1 MFKFSSKSLDN
12 LVGVHPELVDIV
24 HDVMALQ
31 VMDFS
36 VIEGLR
42 SVEQQEIYVQ
52 QGRSRT
58 MNSKHLK
65 QETGYSHAVDLY
77 PYPIDMKLVN
87 RGDMREI
94 SRFGMLAGLMLSC
107 AKQRGITLTW
117 GADWDRDGVVLDHT
131 FYDAPH
137 FQIEL

>member
-1 MFKFSSKSLDN
+1 MFKFSTRSLDN
-12 LVGVHPELVDIV
+12 LVGVHPDLVAVV
-24 HDVMALQ
+24 HDVMELQ

-36 VIEGLR
+36 VVEGLR
-42 SVEQQEIYVQ
+42 SQEQQELYVQ

-65 QETGYSHAVDLY
+65 QQDGFSHAVDLY

-87 RGDMREI
+87 RGDMREV

-107 AKQRGITLTW
+107 AKQRNINLTW

-137 FQIEL
+137 FQIEI

>member
-65 QETGYSHAVDLY
+65 QDTGYSHAVDLY

>member
-42 SVEQQEIYVQ
+42 SVEQQEIYMQ

-65 QETGYSHAVDLY
+65 QDTGYSHAVDLY

-87 RGDMREI
+87 RGDMREV

-137 FQIEL
+137 FQIEI

>member
-1 MFKFSSKSLDN
+1 MFKFSSKSLDS

-42 SVEQQEIYVQ
+42 SIEQQEIYVQ

-65 QETGYSHAVDLY
+65 QDTGYSHAIDLY

-137 FQIEL
+137 FQIEI